1 MNYLID
7 EKEWKQTRQ
16 NLTSKVFGKSIIPQE
31 WSEVKMVITKVEP
44 GGEFPSHIDKYH
56 HIFFYLEGTGI
67 GWIEDKEYE
76 IKPNLVVEVPAG
88 KKHGYKN
95 NSSKELKLITLNIP
109 KK

>member
-1 MNYLID
+1 MIYLID
-7 EKEWKQTRQ
+7 EKEWKETRP
-16 NLTSKVFGKSIIPQE
+16 NITSKVFGKSLIPQE
-31 WSEVKMVITKVEP
+31 WSEAKMVITKVEP

-76 IKPNLVVEVPAG
+76 IKPNLVVEVLAG

-95 NSSKELKLITLNIP
+95 TGSKELRLVTLNIP